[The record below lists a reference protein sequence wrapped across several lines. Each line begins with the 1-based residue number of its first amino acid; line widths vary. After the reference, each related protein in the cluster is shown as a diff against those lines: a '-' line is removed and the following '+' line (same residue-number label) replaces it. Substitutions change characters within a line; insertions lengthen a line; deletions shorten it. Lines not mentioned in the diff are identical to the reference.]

1 VNTVRSAY
9 RRVLRVSAGLA
20 AVLLLAAPMVQAQN
34 FGNFMNPGN
43 WFGGSDRDRGYDD
56 RYPRGPIP
64 PGYGYPPYGAPPG
77 YGQYPYAQPPL
88 GAQPPGM
95 QPFGVVPPSAPGA
108 VAPAQPPFG
117 WSAPSAPMMGAPS
130 DAAAQQRIRELEQR
144 LEELERRQREP
155 VRPMRPEFPEPE
167 FPPLRY

>member
-1 VNTVRSAY
+1 MSTVSSGHLLVLGARS
-9 RRVLRVSAGLA
+9 GLA
-20 AVLLLAAPMVQAQN
+20 AFLLLAASGIQAQN

-64 PGYGYPPYGAPPG
+64 PGYGYPPYGAPPAF
-77 YGQYPYAQPPL
+77 GQHPYAQPPF

-95 QPFGVVPPSAPGA
+95 QPFGAAPPSVPPGAAP
-108 VAPAQPPFG
+108 VQPPFG
-117 WSAPSAPMMGAPS
+117 QPVPGARMEMPG

-144 LEELERRQREP
+144 IEDLERRQREP